1 MGKIVSAIP
10 IKLKNERLPDKNIK
24 LLGNKPLLF
33 YIQKAL
39 LQVPEIDERYVYCS
53 NDAVCPYLEKGISY
67 LQRPAFLDGDTAN
80 FTQIFEEFSKQIDA
94 DIYVYAHATAPF
106 LGSRTIKDCIEKV
119 LTGRYD
125 SAFTAV
131 RIQDFLWKDGQ
142 AWNFDA
148 SNIPRSQ
155 DLDVIYRETSGV
167 YVFRK
172 EVFEQYRRR
181 VGIRPYIKEVGYREA
196 VDINTL
202 TDFELA
208 ERLL

>member
-1 MGKIVSAIP
+1 MGKIVSVIP

-24 LLGNKPLLF
+24 LLGNKSLLF
-33 YIQKAL
+33 YIQETL

-67 LQRPAFLDGDTAN
+67 LQRPVFLDENTAN

-106 LGSRTIKDCIEKV
+106 LGSGTIKDCIEKV
-119 LTGRYD
+119 LTGEYD

-131 RIQDFLWKDGQ
+131 RLQDFLWKDGQ

-155 DLDVIYRETSGV
+155 ELDVIYRETSGV

-172 EVFEQYRRR
+172 EVFEQYKRR
-181 VGIRPYIKEVGYREA
+181 VGIRPYIKEVDYREA

-202 TDFELA
+202 ADFELA

>member
-1 MGKIVSAIP
+1 MGKIVAVVP
-10 IKLKNERLPDKNIK
+10 IKLINERLPGKNIK

-33 YIQKAL
+33 YIQEAL
-39 LQVPEIDERYVYCS
+39 LHVPQIDERYVYCS

-67 LQRPAFLDGDTAN
+67 LQRPAFLDENTAN
-80 FTQIFEEFSKQIDA
+80 FTQIFEEFSKAVEA

-106 LGSRTIKDCIEKV
+106 SRSETIAECIGKV
-119 LTGRYD
+119 MNDRYD

-131 RIQDFLWKDGQ
+131 KIQDFLWKDGQ

-155 DLDVIYRETSGV
+155 DLDVIYRETSSV

-172 EVFEQYRRR
+172 EVFEQYKRR
-181 VGIRPYIKEVGYREA
+181 VGLRPYIKEIDYREA

-202 TDFELA
+202 ADFELA
-208 ERLL
+208 KRLL

>member
-1 MGKIVSAIP
+1 MGKIVSVIP

-24 LLGNKPLLF
+24 LLGNKSLLF
-33 YIQKAL
+33 YIQEAL
-39 LQVPEIDERYVYCS
+39 LQVSEIDERYVYCS
-53 NDAVCPYLEKGISY
+53 NDAVCSYLEKGISF
-67 LQRPAFLDGDTAN
+67 LQRPAFLDENTTN
-80 FTQIFEEFSKQIDA
+80 FTQIFEEFSKVVKA

-106 LGSRTIKDCIEKV
+106 SRSETIAECIEKV
-119 LTGRYD
+119 LNDSYD

-131 RIQDFLWKDGQ
+131 KIQDFLWKDGQ

-148 SNIPRSQ
+148 SNVPRSQ

-181 VGIRPYIKEVGYREA
+181 VGIRPYIKQVGYREA

-202 TDFELA
+202 ADFKLA

>member
-1 MGKIVSAIP
+1 MKIVAIVP
-10 IKLKNERLPDKNIK
+10 IKLDNQRLPNKNIRV
-24 LLGNKPLLF
+24 LGGRPLMS
-33 YIQKAL
+33 YIQNSL
-39 LQVPEIDERYVYCS
+39 IQVPMLDERYIYCS
-53 NDAVCPYLEKGISY
+53 SEDVCHYLMSDIIY
-67 LQRPAFLDGDTAN
+67 LHRPDFLDENTAN
-80 FTQIFEEFSKQIDA
+80 FTQIFEEFSRQIDA

-106 LGSRTIKDCIEKV
+106 IESETIQDCIGKV
-119 LTGRYD
+119 MTGKYD

-131 RIQDFLWKDGQ
+131 KIQDFLWKDGR

-148 SNIPRSQ
+148 SNVPRSQ

-181 VGIRPYIKEVGYREA
+181 VGIRPYIKEVSYREA

-202 TDFELA
+202 ADFELA

>member
-1 MGKIVSAIP
+1 MVKVVSVIP
-10 IKLKNERLPDKNIK
+10 IKLKNERLANKNIK
-24 LLGNKPLLF
+24 MLGDRPLLY
-33 YIQKAL
+33 YIQKTL
-39 LQVPEIDERYVYCS
+39 LQVPLINERYVYCS

-67 LQRPAFLDGDTAN
+67 LQRPDFLNENTAN
-80 FTQIFEEFSKQIDA
+80 FTQIFEEFCKVIEA

-106 LGSRTIKDCIEKV
+106 LRSETIAECIKKV
-119 LTGRYD
+119 LNDSYD

-148 SNIPRSQ
+148 SNISRSQ

-181 VGIRPYIKEVGYREA
+181 VGVRSYIKEVGYREA

-202 TDFELA
+202 ADFELA